1 MANTYS
7 QIYVQVVFAL
17 RGREDITDEERRVIG
32 LKGFA
37 VRTAKAPSEGR

>member
-7 QIYVQVVFAL
+7 KIYVQVAFAL

>member
-7 QIYVQVVFAL
+7 KIYVQLVFAV

-37 VRTAKAPSEGR
+37 GRTAKARSEGR